1 MALTRRQKEILDFV
15 TRFIDDNGYSPTL
28 QEIGAAFGLSS
39 VATVHKHVSNLAR
52 KGYLRRG
59 WNQNRSLEV
68 SPQGGQVGAAELPLL
83 GRVAAGVPIEAIE
96 DPETL
101 AVPEYLTG
109 RKPTFVLQVRG
120 DSMIEEQIRDG
131 DYIVVEERDSAENG
145 ELVVALLGGEEAT
158 LKKLYRENGH
168 IRLQPANP
176 QVEPLVVPEEEVRV
190 RGVVVG
196 MIRRYGPP

>member
-15 TRFIDDNGYSPTL
+15 TRFIEDNGYSPTL
-28 QEIGAAFGLSS
+28 HEIGAAFGLSS
-39 VATVHKHVSNLAR
+39 VATVHKHVSNLVQ
-52 KGYLRRG
+52 KGYMRRG
-59 WNQNRSLEV
+59 WNQNRSLEL
-68 SPQGGQVGAAELPLL
+68 SPRQGSASALELPLL

-96 DPETL
+96 SPETL

-131 DYIVVEERDSAENG
+131 DYIVVEERETAENG
-145 ELVVALLGGEEAT
+145 EMVVALLRGEEAT
-158 LKKLYRENGH
+158 LKKYYRDNGRV
-168 IRLQPANP
+168 RLQPANP
-176 QVEPLVVPEEEVRV
+176 TVDPIVIPESDVRV

-196 MIRRYGPP
+196 VIRRYAR